1 MLRQPVNVCFGEA
14 ATQRA
19 ELTRTAAKGRSCP
32 VACQNIGTFAV
43 AANSGKVGIAD
54 LVDVKLRRA
63 SSGVRF
69 YLSSKAKALGWSIY
83 RGRPWFESHL
93 YISRMY
99 FSAMMISRMVDWTCD
114 W

>member
-1 MLRQPVNVCFGEA
+1 MQQLNIWSMA
-14 ATQRA
+14 A
-19 ELTRTAAKGRSCP
+19 LGRSCP

-43 AANSGKVGIAD
+43 AANGGKVGIAD

-69 YLSSKAKALGWSIY
+69 YLSPKAKALGWSIY

-99 FSAMMISRMVDWTCD
+99 FSAIMISRMVDWTCD